1 MQAHGQRTGS
11 AMRPQACAGVRACAL
26 RRRGR
31 SADAPRR
38 GNTLQQAAPDGT
50 PSPQAELDDGGLPG
64 HLGLGLSLRVLKS
77 YKK

>member
-11 AMRPQACAGVRACAL
+11 AMRPQACAGVRAHAL

-31 SADAPRR
+31 SAVAPRR
-38 GNTLQQAAPDGT
+38 GNTLQQATPDGT
-50 PSPQAELDDGGLPG
+50 PSPQAELDDGAFPG
-64 HLGLGLSLRVLKS
+64 YLSWGLSLLVLKS